1 MFGENRNLL
10 VLWAVVGLLLGFYG
24 CRPSTTSE
32 PRPSVE
38 AEAHGNHPDAGQSD
52 MDAMHAQLAKLSPED
67 AASAEKQHVCPVSGE
82 MLGLMGPP
90 VKVDVQ
96 GTQVWI
102 CCDDCREQLLAE
114 PEQYLAKL
122 RAE

>member
-1 MFGENRNLL
+1 M
-10 VLWAVVGLLLGFYG
+10 
-24 CRPSTTSE
+24 
-32 PRPSVE
+32 
-38 AEAHGNHPDAGQSD
+38 
-52 MDAMHAQLAKLSPED
+52 AMHAQLAKLSPED

>member
-1 MFGENRNLL
+1 
-10 VLWAVVGLLLGFYG
+10 
-24 CRPSTTSE
+24 
-32 PRPSVE
+32 
-38 AEAHGNHPDAGQSD
+38 
-52 MDAMHAQLAKLSPED
+52 
-67 AASAEKQHVCPVSGE
+67 
-82 MLGLMGPP
+82 MGPP